1 MLAVSVEDRPFMPV
15 SSVILGGAPKEFKA
29 LFRTWDSA
37 HPAVLDPVKMVEN
50 KFVQQQASLGGKG
63 LGRQRS
69 IRIVSLNEAM
79 NAMRA

>member
-29 LFRTWDSA
+29 LFRTWDQT

-50 KFVQQQASLGGKG
+50 KFAQQQAQLGGKG